1 MRDLC
6 SCIDDWAYLATMEK
20 QIEAWKELRRVD
32 ALMRRLGNRYPIVRA
47 FSRLESKISCSLDG
61 YDASLEDVLSYPERY
76 IIERRRTVGSER
88 AILNYLYTLG
98 YGTVMV
104 RGGQPLDWKFVREL
118 HRQLCDGLTAAE
130 PVLVAPRN
138 MASGTMDDLFAW
150 WDNNDISDSVIDD
163 IIRFHYRFLAL
174 RPFAQGTGRMSRL
187 LLLLQL
193 IARGVL
199 HEPILTMSIWL
210 EGNIAEYRT
219 CLDEAIL
226 RGNEQPLLMFFHD
239 GFSDCAGAACNS
251 VVSHSDSYRM

>member
-20 QIEAWKELRRVD
+20 QIEAWKELRRLD

-210 EGNIAEYRT
+210 EGNIEEYRT

-251 VVSHSDSYRM
+251 IVSHSDSYRM

>member
-20 QIEAWKELRRVD
+20 QIEAWKELRRLD
-32 ALMRRLGNRYPIVRA
+32 GLMRRLGNRYPIVRA

-76 IIERRRTVGSER
+76 IIERRRSVGSER
-88 AILNYLYTLG
+88 AILNYLYTLE

-104 RGGQPLDWKFVREL
+104 RGGQPLNWKFVREL
-118 HRQLCDGLTAAE
+118 RRQLCDGLTAAE
-130 PVLVAPRN
+130 PVLVTPRN
-138 MASGTMDDLFAW
+138 MASGTMDGLFAW
-150 WDNNDISDSVIDD
+150 WDNNDVSASAIDD

-174 RPFAQGTGRMSRL
+174 RPFTQGTGRMSRL

-193 IARGVL
+193 IARGLL
-199 HEPILTMSIWL
+199 HEPILTMSVWL

-226 RGNEQPLLMFFHD
+226 RRNEQPLLMFFHD
-239 GFSDCAGAACNS
+239 GFSNCAGAACNS
-251 VVSHSDSYRM
+251 IISHSNFHRM

>member
-1 MRDLC
+1 
-6 SCIDDWAYLATMEK
+6 MEK
-20 QIEAWKELRRVD
+20 QIEAWKELRSLD

-193 IARGVL
+193 IARGADTHHVD
-199 HEPILTMSIWL
+199 M
-210 EGNIAEYRT
+210 A
-219 CLDEAIL
+219 
-226 RGNEQPLLMFFHD
+226 
-239 GFSDCAGAACNS
+239 
-251 VVSHSDSYRM
+251 